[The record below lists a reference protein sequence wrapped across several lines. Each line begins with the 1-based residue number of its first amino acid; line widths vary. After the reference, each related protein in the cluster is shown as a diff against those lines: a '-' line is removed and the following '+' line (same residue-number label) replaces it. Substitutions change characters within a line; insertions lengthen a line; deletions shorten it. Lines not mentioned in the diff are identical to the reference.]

1 MAFEII
7 VAHDLNQGIGTD
19 NKLPWHCAEDMAYF
33 KSLTIGNNKNAVIM
47 GRKTWDSIPEKFRPL
62 PNRQNI
68 VLSKSETSFK
78 NAQSATSFDNALE
91 LAKQAQ
97 KVFVIGG
104 AQIYAEALN
113 HNDCKVLHITKIFKR
128 FNCDTFFPN
137 YMNSFKC
144 IFASNIWVNKSVNC
158 GFFKYIKN

>member
-19 NKLPWHCAEDMAYF
+19 NKLPWHAEDMAYF

-68 VLSKSETSFK
+68 VLSKVKPHLKMLKVQHHLIMHWNSKTS
-78 NAQSATSFDNALE
+78 A
-91 LAKQAQ
+91 

-113 HNDCKVLHITKIFKR
+113 HNDCRYSILLKYLSGLTA
-128 FNCDTFFPN
+128 FF
-137 YMNSFKC
+137 SLT
-144 IFASNIWVNKSVNC
+144 I
-158 GFFKYIKN
+158 